1 MVEAGADS
9 IALGEAVDTCIA
21 VVAPQS
27 TALPVE
33 ADSTVREVVQPE
45 PLQLEAGRHIA
56 APEVDSNTPAV
67 EEATGPSWAA

>member
-33 ADSTVREVVQPE
+33 ADSTVREAVQPE

-56 APEVDSNTPAV
+56 LLEVDSNTPAA